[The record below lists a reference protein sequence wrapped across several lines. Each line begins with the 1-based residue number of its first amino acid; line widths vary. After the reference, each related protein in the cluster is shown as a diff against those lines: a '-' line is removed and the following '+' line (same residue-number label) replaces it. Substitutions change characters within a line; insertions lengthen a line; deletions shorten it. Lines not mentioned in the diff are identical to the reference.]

1 MAPVIAQMI
10 PASQGEGQL
19 LKHPLRPLQQ
29 RASTP
34 AKAGHGIV
42 FLARIVI
49 RMNNALPIEVPDRLP
64 TRIDPCPIVEAIAE
78 IRFVSAVPEQVIL
91 GLIYAQV
98 RERFPGNVLLPLAL
112 IPVEAR
118 LLNPALIYQPTA
130 QFPSE
135 EFLIQVGSRV
145 AGLAIKPTRYP
156 GWPRMRTEIAYLF
169 EALQKAAFI
178 SEAERLALRYTNFF
192 EDDVYQKIKLNVLLD
207 GKAYRSHEMAIMTSF
222 PMGAATA
229 RLSVANNAVAT
240 IDGKAVPGSILD
252 VDVWFSSLDFDLFE
266 RGLESFEEAHLLQKQ
281 IFFGLLKPEVVASL
295 NPIY

>member
-1 MAPVIAQMI
+1 
-10 PASQGEGQL
+10 
-19 LKHPLRPLQQ
+19 
-29 RASTP
+29 
-34 AKAGHGIV
+34 
-42 FLARIVI
+42 
-49 RMNNALPIEVPDRLP
+49 MNNALPIEVPDRLP

-207 GKAYRSHEMAIMTSF
+207 GKAYRSHEMAISQWALL
-222 PMGAATA
+222 P
-229 RLSVANNAVAT
+229 R
-240 IDGKAVPGSILD
+240 GS
-252 VDVWFSSLDFDLFE
+252 
-266 RGLESFEEAHLLQKQ
+266 Q
-281 IFFGLLKPEVVASL
+281 
-295 NPIY
+295 